1 MKRMDSHKKKLRVI
15 RLIVHLAGILPA
27 LGLTLAALTNHLTA
41 NPIQAATQRTGDVAI
56 ILLILSLA
64 CTPLYTITGAHFL
77 VWLNKPLGLYA
88 FGYAA
93 LHFLLYTGVDFGF
106 SLRFLIPEFLEKRY
120 LWAGFPALLIL
131 LVLAATS
138 FKSSQRKL
146 GRTWK
151 KLHRLVYLAAALV
164 VLHLAWVVKGD
175 VSRFSGDIWKPLAAG
190 ISLTLLLALRLPPVT
205 HLIKNLRNRSAP

>member
-27 LGLTLAALTNHLTA
+27 LGLALAALTNHLTA
-41 NPIQAATQRTGDVAI
+41 NPIQAATQRTGDMAI

-64 CTPLYTITGAHFL
+64 CTPLYTLTGARFL
-77 VWLNKPLGLYA
+77 VGLNKPLGLYA

-120 LWAGFPALLIL
+120 LWAGLPALLIL

-175 VSRFSGDIWKPLAAG
+175 VSRFTGDIWKPLAAG

-205 HLIKNLRNRSAP
+205 RLIKNLRNRSAP